1 METTALY
8 QIAEAEYRQI
18 KEVVK
23 MCIDQENFITAQEA
37 KVRIN
42 YIQHRLLQSE
52 MDKATIL
59 LYVKFR
65 DQERKIDM
73 FIIKQLKDEF
83 NNLEPTNVMM
93 LIQEWPDLPKNL
105 QWVEWDTLKRK
116 YVNSSS
122 VYTFR

>member
-93 LIQEWPDLPKNL
+93 LIQE
-105 QWVEWDTLKRK
+105 
-116 YVNSSS
+116 
-122 VYTFR
+122 